1 MNTDDHPL
9 VRLGKFLQA
18 RNYAFVTV
26 TPDTHLRVLARQNR
40 GITLRDVFGWNKVF
54 RPADLPQEML
64 QCLESAGEAK
74 MTAGGVRSG
83 IRASTLGGQLFLH
96 SAFPTSAEDA
106 VFFGPDSYRFV
117 RLIEQVLKGVDTS
130 KLIHAADIGCGSGVG
145 GIAIR
150 RLIGEPVAVTLSDIN
165 ESALR
170 FARLNCKINDLCDV
184 EFVQSDVLSSLPDTL
199 DLIVSNPPYLVD
211 AKQRLYRH
219 GGGPFGFDLSV
230 RIVDESIQHLRTGG
244 SLILYTGTVIA
255 DGQDLLREALKPVLS
270 NPCLSTNYSEIDP
283 DVFGAELE
291 RPPYHSADRIAVVA
305 LHLTKR

>member
-9 VRLGKFLQA
+9 VRLGKLLQA

-40 GITLRDVFGWNKVF
+40 GITLRDIFGWNKVF
-54 RPADLPQEML
+54 HPADLHPEIL
-64 QCLESAGEAK
+64 QCVEGAGEAK
-74 MTAGGVRSG
+74 DTGDGVRSG

-117 RLIEQVLKGVDTS
+117 RLIEEVLKGVDTS
-130 KLIHAADIGCGSGVG
+130 KLKHAADIGCGSGVG
-145 GIAIR
+145 GIAVR
-150 RLIGEPVAVTLSDIN
+150 RLIGETLEVTLSDIN

-170 FARLNCKINDLCDV
+170 FARLNCKINDLCDIRIA
-184 EFVQSDVLSSLPDTL
+184 QSDVLSGLPDTL

-211 AKQRLYRH
+211 TKQRLYRH

-244 SLILYTGTVIA
+244 SLILYTGTVIV
-255 DGQDLLREALKPVLS
+255 DGHDLLREALKPVLS
-270 NPCLSTNYSEIDP
+270 NPYLSTSYSEIDP
-283 DVFGAELE
+283 DVFATELE
-291 RPPYHSADRIAVVA
+291 WPPYHFADRIAVVA
-305 LHLTKR
+305 LHLAKR